1 MSISC
6 SICHENINFHDEEV
20 SVLRCGHLFHQRCL
34 QQWLDKS
41 MSCPQCRSKV
51 KEKNVVKKI
60 HPSFTNEYSDLLAY
74 KGSSDET
81 KSILEDCDSLKNKFI
96 KRVVTLESRNSK
108 LTEDLRKSE
117 EENTGLRQRL
127 EREIKSL
134 EERFESDLDKLRKE
148 NQLLT
153 TENSSLKCASKN
165 SEKLKLENKTMKK
178 KLSSIISLIQNESS
192 SNDESTDESIS
203 SNGPNLSNEST
214 TKEEELQSTGWSIVY
229 KLIISITLVCSNFL
243 FIYLQ

>member
-1 MSISC
+1 M
-6 SICHENINFHDEEV
+6 
-20 SVLRCGHLFHQRCL
+20 
-34 QQWLDKS
+34 
-41 MSCPQCRSKV
+41 
-51 KEKNVVKKI
+51 
-60 HPSFTNEYSDLLAY
+60 
-74 KGSSDET
+74 
-81 KSILEDCDSLKNKFI
+81 
-96 KRVVTLESRNSK
+96 TLESRNSK

-148 NQLLT
+148 NLLLT